1 MLDNSNNKQWKVR
14 KSAKSVDSAIKLALD
29 ELGISVG
36 EADITI
42 ISSGSRGFLGI
53 GAKEACV
60 EVQKKDS
67 GAKAAAEEKPA
78 EPAAP
83 KQDEKKADEEPAAD
97 SESLKKETKQ
107 QAAVLTEEEM
117 ETAKE
122 VALTFIEDLL
132 SAMKVTAQMDC
143 AFEEGTLM
151 ISLTSRELG
160 VVIGKRGETLDAV
173 QYLVS
178 LVVNKTTPK
187 YIRVS
192 VDAENYRAKRQDA
205 LVNLAQKLAKKVNAS
220 KRKYTLEPMSPYERR
235 IIHAALQD
243 NPYVTTYSVGEEP
256 YRKVVIVPK
265 R

>member
-1 MLDNSNNKQWKVR
+1 MSDNNSKNSQTVVR

-60 EVQKKDS
+60 EVKKKGS
-67 GAKAAAEEKPA
+67 EPVAEIKPAPEPLKEEIKVEEPIAKEPESANKEEKP
-78 EPAAP
+78 
-83 KQDEKKADEEPAAD
+83 QTQIL
-97 SESLKKETKQ
+97 S
-107 QAAVLTEEEM
+107 EEEIIA
-117 ETAKE
+117 AKE
-122 VALTFIEDLL
+122 ACSTFIEDLL
-132 SAMKVTAQMDC
+132 ASMKVTAQIDC
-143 AFEEGTLM
+143 KFEEGTLV
-151 ISLTSRELG
+151 ISLTSKELG
-160 VVIGKRGETLDAV
+160 VVIGKRGETLDAL

-178 LVVNKTTPK
+178 LVVNRTTPK

-205 LVNLAQKLAKKVNAS
+205 LVNLAQKLAKKVSAS

>member
-1 MLDNSNNKQWKVR
+1 MSDNNSKNSQTVVR

-36 EADITI
+36 EADITV

-53 GAKEACV
+53 GAKEASV
-60 EVQKKDS
+60 EVRRK
-67 GAKAAAEEKPA
+67 GAEPAAAEKPA
-78 EPAAP
+78 EASLKEEVKEEKFAP
-83 KQDEKKADEEPAAD
+83 KE
-97 SESLKKETKQ
+97 SEAPQKDPKQ
-107 QAAVLTEEEM
+107 QAQLLTEEEM
-117 ETAKE
+117 EAAKD
-122 VALTFIEDLL
+122 ASIKFIEDLL
-132 SAMKVTAQMDC
+132 DSMKVTAQIES

-151 ISLTSRELG
+151 ISLTSKELG
-160 VVIGKRGETLDAV
+160 VVIGKRGETLDAL

-178 LVVNKTTPK
+178 LVVNRTTPK

-192 VDAENYRAKRQDA
+192 LDAENYRAKRQEA
-205 LVNLAQKLAKKVNAS
+205 LVNLAQKLARKVSAS